1 MHSRLPLSS
10 LKPAGPKPAIAP
22 RHEHSPAASPSGGG
36 GGASEVEVLRSEL
49 AAATAA
55 RDALAHQFA
64 SLLSQNAALLRAT
77 RSLDGAARAS
87 SPSTYAG
94 ALLQRRRVI
103 AAAELLEELGA
114 GAGAG
119 GSPAGGSGGGSGG
132 GGGGGGGGDGGEK
145 VEEVKQLREAVALQ
159 LERLRSLRWRELYLE
174 SNLAGAWVFLAP
186 MHAHSLHSTPF
197 PAATPAPT
205 LPRTHPAVF
214 CRRGGGFQA
223 WPQVA

>member
-1 MHSRLPLSS
+1 M
-10 LKPAGPKPAIAP
+10 
-22 RHEHSPAASPSGGG
+22 
-36 GGASEVEVLRSEL
+36 LRSEL

-77 RSLDGAARAS
+77 RSLDGAARSS

-94 ALLQRRRVI
+94 ALLQRRQAI

-119 GSPAGGSGGGSGG
+119 SSPAGSGG
-132 GGGGGGGGDGGEK
+132 GGGGGSGGAGGNGGEK
-145 VEEVKQLREAVALQ
+145 EEEVKQLREAVALQ

-174 SNLAGAWVFLAP
+174 SNLAGAWVFLAL
-186 MHAHSLHSTPF
+186 MHTHSATRSLPTANSAH
-197 PAATPAPT
+197 
-205 LPRTHPAVF
+205 THTHTH
-214 CRRGGGFQA
+214 RRGGGVQA
-223 WPQVA
+223 WPQDA